1 MSDLTPD
8 QTEAVRHALA
18 DARAT
23 EPLPA
28 DVAARLDHALDGLY
42 AERATAIPV
51 VASLEARRRRRNA
64 TRMLVAA
71 AAVVVGGFGVDA
83 MVGHDVLGG
92 MSADNAGGSEIDR
105 DGVRAPVA
113 TSAQPPTDSN
123 FGEGNTSAPGPVVG
137 TDGLGGLIDAPN
149 VPQAGGAYKGFFSTN
164 LYELRRDS
172 LTKDAASVVRLSEL
186 IEAALTRCVT
196 PADGESVL
204 LVRYDGHPA
213 ALRVRL
219 PHGNEQ
225 LVDLYYCPTGH
236 SGRLLRTIRLS
247 AR

>member
-1 MSDLTPD
+1 MPELTPD
-8 QTEAVRHALA
+8 QTEAVRRALA

-23 EPLPA
+23 DPLPT
-28 DVAARLDHALDGLY
+28 DVAARLDHVLDGLH
-42 AERATAIPV
+42 AERDSATPA

-83 MVGHDVLGG
+83 MVGHDLIGG
-92 MSADNAGGSEIDR
+92 QSANDAGSSEIDR
-105 DGVRAPVA
+105 DGGVREPVA
-113 TSAQPPTDSN
+113 AAGQPPTD
-123 FGEGNTSAPGPVVG
+123 TSG
-137 TDGLGGLIDAPN
+137 DGLGTSTPGSAEGFSLDDLLNGPY
-149 VPQAGGAYKGFFSTN
+149 VPQAGGVSKGFFSTN

-172 LTKDAASVVRLSEL
+172 LTLDAARAVALSAL
-186 IEAALTRCVT
+186 IHTALTQCVT
-196 PADGESVL
+196 PDDGESVL
-204 LVRYDGHPA
+204 LVRYDGRPA
-213 ALRVRL
+213 ALRIRK

-236 SGRLLRTIRLS
+236 SGRLLRTIVLS